1 MSSEPKEQWV
11 VVPVPSVEEEIGRW
25 LWAMQ
30 DARQRTL
37 RAIVDFPP
45 TLGDWRPNEQE
56 SSLGTLLYHIA
67 DIEADYLYAEV
78 LGQELPPEVAALFPY
93 PTRDRQGH
101 LTHVPGFGLEEHLE
115 RLATVRG
122 LLLTVYQQMPL
133 AAWRQVRLMEHY
145 DVTPEWVLHHLLQH
159 EAEHRSQIGALR
171 IQAERHEAQ

>member
-67 DIEADYLYAEV
+67 DIEADY
-78 LGQELPPEVAALFPY
+78 ALFPY

-122 LLLTVYQQMPL
+122 LLLTTQMPL
-133 AAWRQVRLMEHY
+133 VAWRQVRLMEHY